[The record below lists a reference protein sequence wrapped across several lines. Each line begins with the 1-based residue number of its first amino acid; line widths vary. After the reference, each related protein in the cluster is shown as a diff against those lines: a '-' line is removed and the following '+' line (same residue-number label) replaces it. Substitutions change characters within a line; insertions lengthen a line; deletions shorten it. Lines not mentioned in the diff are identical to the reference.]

1 MSDPSFEN
9 WLKENAASLE
19 AWGAF
24 VTAKIKAFVE
34 LDVGEDRYKSFFKID
49 PTYRV
54 KEIASALKKQV
65 KKKYPDPRVAMTDLV
80 GARFVVLVRT
90 DIEIVERALLAY
102 SGWSTSRDRHFRDEV
117 IDHPELF
124 DYQSVHYLVRAT
136 EGTEV
141 NGLSIPDGLPCEIQ
155 IRTLLQH
162 AYAELV
168 HDNIYKPTVQVPSSA
183 KRLVARSMAL
193 METTDVMFCQALH
206 ELDQVTATVADLE
219 QFANT
224 LYAQICGKAANDVGS
239 LETMEFIEAYRDL
252 FASCNRAELYDFLQS
267 GYAQRLRERSARPGL
282 FTKPMSVLVYWLGR
296 EHIVELV
303 ERWNFPAYR
312 RDLQLILAD
321 LGKAADSF
329 Y

>member
-9 WLKENAASLE
+9 WLTESTPALK

-24 VTAKIKAFVE
+24 VVAKIKAFVR
-34 LDVGEDRYKSFFKID
+34 LDIGEDRYKSFFKIE
-49 PTYRV
+49 PSYRV
-54 KEIASALKKQV
+54 KDMASALKKQA
-65 KKKYPDPRVAMTDLV
+65 KKNYPDPRVAMTDLV

-117 IDHPELF
+117 IDNPELF

-136 EGTEV
+136 EETEID
-141 NGLSIPDGLPCEIQ
+141 GIRIPDGLPCEVQ

-168 HDNIYKPTVQVPSSA
+168 HDNIYKPTVRVPSSA

-206 ELDQVTATVADLE
+206 ELDQVTATVAELE
-219 QFANT
+219 RFANE
-224 LYAQICGKAANDVGS
+224 LYSRICGRAAEDVGS
-239 LETMEFIEAYRDL
+239 PDAMEFIETYRDL
-252 FASCNRAELYDFLQS
+252 FVSCNRAEFETFLQG
-267 GYAQRLRERSARPGL
+267 GYAQRLRERSAHPGL
-282 FTKPMSVLVYWLGR
+282 FAKPISVLVYWLAR
-296 EHIVELV
+296 EHDAELA
-303 ERWNFPAYR
+303 ERWHLPAYR

-321 LGKAADSF
+321 LGKATDSF
-329 Y
+329 H

>member
-1 MSDPSFEN
+1 MSDPTFEN
-9 WLKENAASLE
+9 WLNESTPALK

-24 VTAKIKAFVE
+24 VVAKIKAFVE
-34 LDVGEDRYKSFFKID
+34 LDVGEDRSKSFFKIE
-49 PTYRV
+49 PSYRM
-54 KEIASALKKQV
+54 KDIASALKKQA
-65 KKKYPDPRVAMTDLV
+65 KKKYPNPRVAMTDLV
-80 GARFVVLVRT
+80 GARFVVLTRT

-136 EGTEV
+136 EETVV
-141 NGLSIPDGLPCEIQ
+141 NGLHIPDGLPCEVQ

-168 HDNIYKPTVQVPSSA
+168 HDNIYKPTVQVPSSV

-193 METTDVMFCQALH
+193 METTDVMFCQAMH
-206 ELDQVTATVADLE
+206 ELNQVTATVADLE
-219 QFANT
+219 QFANA
-224 LYAQICGKAANDVGS
+224 LYSQICGKATDDSGS
-239 LETMEFIEAYRDL
+239 LEAMEFIETYRDL
-252 FASCNRAELYDFLQS
+252 FAACNRAELGDFLQG

-282 FTKPMSVLVYWLGR
+282 FTKPMSVLVYWLAR
-296 EHIVELV
+296 EHDIELV

-321 LGKAADSF
+321 LGKASDSF

>member
-9 WLKENAASLE
+9 WLNNNTPALE
-19 AWGAF
+19 AWGEF
-24 VTAKIKAFVE
+24 VVAKIKAFVE
-34 LDVGEDRYKSFFKID
+34 LDVGEDRYKLFFKVD
-49 PTYRV
+49 PSCRV
-54 KEIASALKKQV
+54 KTVASALKKQV
-65 KKKYPDPRVAMTDLV
+65 KKNYPDPRVAMTDLV

-136 EGTEV
+136 EETEV
-141 NGLSIPDGLPCEIQ
+141 NGLRIPDGLPCEVQ

-193 METTDVMFCQALH
+193 METTDDMFCQAMH
-206 ELDQVTATVADLE
+206 ELNQVTATVADLE

-224 LYAQICGKAANDVGS
+224 LYARICGKAADSVGS
-239 LETMEFIEAYRDL
+239 PEAMEFIETYRDL
-252 FASCNRAELYDFLQS
+252 FASCNRAELDDFLQG
-267 GYAQRLRERSARPGL
+267 GYAERLRERSSRSGL
-282 FTKPMSVLVYWLGR
+282 FTKPMSVLVYWLAR
-296 EHIVELV
+296 EHHVELV
-303 ERWNFPAYR
+303 ERWSFPAYQ

-321 LGKAADSF
+321 LGNATDRF

>member
-1 MSDPSFEN
+1 MSDPTFES
-9 WLKENAASLE
+9 WLNESTPALE

-24 VTAKIKAFVE
+24 VVAKIKEFVE
-34 LDVGEDRYKSFFKID
+34 LEVGGDRYKSFFKIE
-49 PTYRV
+49 PSYRA
-54 KEIASALKKQV
+54 KDIASALKKQV
-65 KKKYPDPRVAMTDLV
+65 KKNYPDPRVGMTDLV

-117 IDHPELF
+117 IEHPSLF

-136 EGTEV
+136 EETEA
-141 NGLSIPDGLPCEIQ
+141 NGLRIPDGLPCEVQ

-193 METTDVMFCQALH
+193 METTDDMFCQALH
-206 ELDQVTATVADLE
+206 ELDQVSATITDLE

-224 LYAQICGKAANDVGS
+224 LHARICGKAADGVGS
-239 LETMEFIEAYRDL
+239 LEAMEFLETYRDL
-252 FASCNRAELYDFLQS
+252 FASCNRAELDDFLQG
-267 GYAQRLRERSARPGL
+267 GYAQRVRERSARPGL
-282 FTKPMSVLVYWLGR
+282 FARPISVLVYWLAR
-296 EHIVELV
+296 EHDVELV
-303 ERWNFPAYR
+303 ERWNSPAYR

-321 LGKAADSF
+321 VGKATDSF